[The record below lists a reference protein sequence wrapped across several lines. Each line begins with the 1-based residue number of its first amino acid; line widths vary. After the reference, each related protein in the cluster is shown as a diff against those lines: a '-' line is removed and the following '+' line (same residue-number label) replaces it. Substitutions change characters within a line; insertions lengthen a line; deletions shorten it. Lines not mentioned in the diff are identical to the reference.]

1 GAERLIFTVSDGTRE
16 NMVSMVV
23 LPDPEYQAK
32 IRAGWAQFEQDMAEY
47 KPEVPEVEVVA
58 QAQESLPAV
67 YAQVTGSL
75 AVKSNLDAFGQALK
89 TFIARIP
96 EAPETDQEFADTEAA
111 CKTLK
116 EAEDR
121 LSAAED
127 QALASLS
134 DVEVMRRTVADLK
147 NIARTTRLA
156 SEKLVKARK
165 ESIRT
170 EIVTTARQQFLAF
183 VRGLQNEITVVRLTG
198 PEFLVPDF
206 GSAIKG
212 LKTLSS
218 IRDRANTTLANAK
231 IEASQTAGDI
241 RAKVA
246 KFDELV
252 PAEYRGLFRDLDDLV
267 TMAPNHFDA
276 AVTGRVEE
284 HKRIEAERLEQERA
298 RIEEQARIK
307 AEREAQAK
315 IEQEARAAAE
325 AERARIRAEEEARA
339 QREAQAR
346 AQQAEAERQAEE
358 RKQAQERRQAVEAFE
373 AQHQPQAE
381 TVRYVEPSA
390 DEPATLTL
398 GDINA
403 LLAPISLSAAGLA
416 ELGIE
421 HSATR
426 KAAKLYRESDVA
438 RICAAIIQHISEVR
452 VLEAA

>member
-1 GAERLIFTVSDGTRE
+1 
-16 NMVSMVV
+16 
-23 LPDPEYQAK
+23 
-32 IRAGWAQFEQDMAEY
+32 
-47 KPEVPEVEVVA
+47 
-58 QAQESLPAV
+58 
-67 YAQVTGSL
+67 
-75 AVKSNLDAFGQALK
+75 
-89 TFIARIP
+89 
-96 EAPETDQEFADTEAA
+96 
-111 CKTLK
+111 
-116 EAEDR
+116 
-121 LSAAED
+121 
-127 QALASLS
+127 
-134 DVEVMRRTVADLK
+134 
-147 NIARTTRLA
+147 
-156 SEKLVKARK
+156 
-165 ESIRT
+165 
-170 EIVTTARQQFLAF
+170 
-183 VRGLQNEITVVRLTG
+183 
-198 PEFLVPDF
+198 
-206 GSAIKG
+206 
-212 LKTLSS
+212 
-218 IRDRANTTLANAK
+218 
-231 IEASQTAGDI
+231 
-241 RAKVA
+241 
-246 KFDELV
+246 
-252 PAEYRGLFRDLDDLV
+252 
-267 TMAPNHFDA
+267 PNHFDA